1 MTKHPHTLY
10 DTNTGHV
17 DAGFVSQM
25 MFDRRDRTVKNDDQL
40 VIHPHT
46 LPLPLFDHCQFDAL
60 PTLPAEKSQA
70 FQQALLA
77 MDWNCPEE
85 RKVMELEGEGDD

>member
-1 MTKHPHTLY
+1 
-10 DTNTGHV
+10 
-17 DAGFVSQM
+17 M
-25 MFDRRDRTVKNDDQL
+25 MFDRRDQSIKHDEQL

-60 PTLPAEKSQA
+60 PTLPVAKCQM

-77 MDWNCPEE
+77 MDWNSPEE
-85 RKVMELEGEGDD
+85 RVVMELEGEK